1 MIRLGMRGEFGIPPW
16 GRMEVRRH
24 RLRPLGVHEPKVRLR
39 PAAPWNQFGCSYFDE
54 PIRRLAVHAFVH
66 GHRTVT
72 SQLASMRKAPSPG
85 TLAGRHEGYTSST
98 RDRNRQGIVAMPKAP
113 GHADS
118 APDRKWIP
126 GARGCDG
133 RGCIE
138 HCAFPPASPLR
149 CPEWSTVAGG
159 ARVARYSTLHE
170 GRCADTGDGWA
181 AATPAAVP
189 SPTHGSRTAESTD
202 TPSRGRMIFR
212 SDARASTGGIRS
224 HRREIAG
231 SVKELDE

>member
-1 MIRLGMRGEFGIPPW
+1 MIRLGMRGEFGIPSW

-24 RLRPLGVHEPKVRLR
+24 RLRPWGVHEPKVRRR
-39 PAAPWNQFGCSYFDE
+39 PAVPWNHLGCSHFDE

-85 TLAGRHEGYTSST
+85 ALAGRHEGYTSST

-126 GARGCDG
+126 GVRGCDG

-149 CPEWSTVAGG
+149 CPEWSTGAGG
-159 ARVARYSTLHE
+159 ARVARYSTLRE
-170 GRCADTGDGWA
+170 GRCADTGDGLGGCHA
-181 AATPAAVP
+181 GRRPVTD
-189 SPTHGSRTAESTD
+189 SRLETAESMD
-202 TPSRGRMIFR
+202 TPSRGRMLFR
-212 SDARASTGGIRS
+212 SDARASTGG
-224 HRREIAG
+224 
-231 SVKELDE
+231 DP